1 MGKKGMG
8 DRIRIERTQKGC
20 FTPNV
25 LSLGQF
31 EFFFKQWM
39 FRSFKWFKNEGNE
52 IKTLTLARPV
62 FDTDLTTPTIEAPF
76 DILDVTVGVN
86 ICSLLPY
93 IVSGQLNWTNVAPT
107 KTPNG

>member
-1 MGKKGMG
+1 MG
-8 DRIRIERTQKGC
+8 DRIRIERTQKGG

-31 EFFFKQWM
+31 EFFKQWM

-52 IKTLTLARPV
+52 IKTLARPV
-62 FDTDLTTPTIEAPF
+62 FDTDLTTPAIEAPF

-86 ICSLLPY
+86 ICSLLPQ
-93 IVSGQLNWTNVAPT
+93 IVSGQLNRTKVAPT